1 MPKVYGE
8 FERCFMIE
16 AAVGEAVECP
26 YCGQSY
32 LLEIDSRGRILANP
46 VTKFCEHLIP
56 NILPGCEHLLPNI
69 LPGEEG
75 DSWVVFFLRPPS
87 DNANLLQRLA
97 YLLYS
102 SSPFKAWLMEK
113 REKKVFVGMSGT
125 GWDNPLARFFREKLR
140 LEPGMVWVSSDGAVY
155 VKAPLRL
162 YGSAPFINRPI
173 DGVMYVRDNKY
184 EYIFIPQPN
193 STWIY
198 RVMGEVNKKQKGHG
212 WTADEVLA
220 LL

>member
-1 MPKVYGE
+1 MKMYGD
-8 FERCFMIE
+8 FCGRFMVE
-16 AAVGEAVECP
+16 AAVGETVECP
-26 YCGQSY
+26 YCGQAY
-32 LLEIDSRGRILANP
+32 LLEIDSSGRILANP
-46 VTKFCEHLIP
+46 VNKFCEHL
-56 NILPGCEHLLPNI
+56 LPTI

-75 DSWVVFFLRPPS
+75 DSWVVFFLRPPR

-140 LEPGMVWVSSDGAVY
+140 LEPGMVWVSQDGAVY
-155 VKAPLRL
+155 VKAPLHL
-162 YGSAPFINRPI
+162 YGSAPFIDRPL

-198 RVMGEVNKKQKGHG
+198 RVMGEVNKGQKGHG

-220 LL
+220 LLDK